1 MEVGAACFRYR
12 TIGLIKVL
20 CGVLVPAI
28 VSSLS
33 TFEPGS
39 PERTFLMQT
48 SIVLSVL
55 GTLSVALEDFFQ
67 FGARATAMKTCVMII
82 DKEFWYDKFTSAAH
96 TLVDVPHR
104 HASFDSKVGWRF
116 TSMEQTFIWTFLLI
130 P

>member
-1 MEVGAACFRYR
+1 M
-12 TIGLIKVL
+12 L

-28 VSSLS
+28 VSSLT

-39 PERTFLMQT
+39 PERAILMQT

-82 DKEFWYDKFTSAAH
+82 DKEFWYELLLDAASVH
-96 TLVDVPHR
+96 GHMAVEHLGRNARGRTCVDTV
-104 HASFDSKVGWRF
+104 
-116 TSMEQTFIWTFLLI
+116 IWKWPCNNRTHSTQ
-130 P
+130 PTA

>member
-1 MEVGAACFRYR
+1 M
-12 TIGLIKVL
+12 
-20 CGVLVPAI
+20 PAI

-33 TFEPGS
+33 TFEPAS

-82 DKEFWYDKFTSAAH
+82 DKEFWYDELWVLH
-96 TLVDVPHR
+96 TR
-104 HASFDSKVGWRF
+104 R
-116 TSMEQTFIWTFLLI
+116 QTFRSTWSCIFRFKGWMEVHQHGADIHLDISIDTLTSDSCDSESN
-130 P
+130 

>member
-1 MEVGAACFRYR
+1 M
-12 TIGLIKVL
+12 
-20 CGVLVPAI
+20 PAI

-39 PERTFLMQT
+39 PQRAVLMQT

-82 DKEFWYDKFTSAAH
+82 DKEFWCET
-96 TLVDVPHR
+96 
-104 HASFDSKVGWRF
+104 
-116 TSMEQTFIWTFLLI
+116 I
-130 P
+130 PKYPR